1 MFAGYLRPAI
11 VGGPHS
17 NRKQRP
23 VTAAFGLKRLAI
35 AAAALI
41 AAVLI
46 AVIGVYSLL
55 PAASVR
61 DAVKAEIRAVTGL
74 DPVLGDD
81 ISLSLFPSG
90 SVRFHKEIGRAHV

>member
-1 MFAGYLRPAI
+1 MPMFAGYLRPAI
-11 VGGPHS
+11 S
-17 NRKQRP
+17 RSASQQSEQRP

-61 DAVKAEIRAVTGL
+61 DAVKAGTITIIL
-74 DPVLGDD
+74 PVELPPTK
-81 ISLSLFPSG
+81 S
-90 SVRFHKEIGRAHV
+90 